1 MDKIDNVHPG
11 SKWVFDD
18 EVAGCFANMLERSIP
33 DYRSMRSLIEEIG
46 NDYIRAGT
54 AVIDI
59 GCSTGL
65 AVEPFIRRYG
75 DSCRFLLIDN
85 APAMAA
91 TCRERFAD
99 CAGHVNV
106 ICDDMWNTT
115 LPKRSASLILSV
127 LSLQFM
133 PTAYR
138 LNIIKTVYDSLADGG
153 AFVFVEKIAGTDL
166 DDEMVKLYYDMK
178 RQNGYSE
185 DKIMSKRRS
194 LENVLSPLT
203 PAWNEDMLRAAGFG
217 KVEMFWRCLNFCGW
231 VAVK

>member
-1 MDKIDNVHPG
+1 MI
-11 SKWVFDD
+11 
-18 EVAGCFANMLERSIP
+18 C
-33 DYRSMRSLIEEIG
+33 
-46 NDYIRAGT
+46 
-54 AVIDI
+54 
-59 GCSTGL
+59 
-65 AVEPFIRRYG
+65 G
-75 DSCRFLLIDN
+75 DVWN
-85 APAMAA
+85 A
-91 TCRERFAD
+91 
-99 CAGHVNV
+99 
-106 ICDDMWNTT
+106 T

-138 LNIIKTVYDSLADGG
+138 LNIIKTIYDSLADGG

-185 DKIMSKRRS
+185 DQIMSKRRS